1 MVGVL
6 TMCHNFAWIPN
17 TAMAGFASK
26 AQLAALVSMLSAV
39 TGLQLCMQSFN
50 MHYANCFIPHGSG
63 VVKKIPIMTFVGM
76 QVCMS
81 TDNLFQRCRQR
92 SKVAHGNVSNPLLQL
107 EAIGNFVSDLGA
119 IKELAQKNNVKS
131 SMQSMPR
138 LDKLSVA
145 GDK

>member
-1 MVGVL
+1 MRSVY
-6 TMCHNFAWIPN
+6 I
-17 TAMAGFASK
+17 
-26 AQLAALVSMLSAV
+26 
-39 TGLQLCMQSFN
+39 
-50 MHYANCFIPHGSG
+50 
-63 VVKKIPIMTFVGM
+63 

-81 TDNLFQRCRQR
+81 TDNLFQRCRQQ
-92 SKVAHGNVSNPLLQL
+92 SKVAHGNVTNPLLQL

-119 IKELAQKNNVKS
+119 IKELSQKNSVKS

>member
-1 MVGVL
+1 MPVPESQTL
-6 TMCHNFAWIPN
+6 LQQCLHQRLNL
-17 TAMAGFASK
+17 
-26 AQLAALVSMLSAV
+26 QLLVSVLSAV
-39 TGLQLCMQSFN
+39 TRPSAVRVTCI
-50 MHYANCFIPHGSG
+50 MHIAFHSHGRGIIIPTMGI
-63 VVKKIPIMTFVGM
+63 VCI

-92 SKVAHGNVSNPLLQL
+92 SKVAHGNVTNPLLQL

>member
-1 MVGVL
+1 
-6 TMCHNFAWIPN
+6 
-17 TAMAGFASK
+17 
-26 AQLAALVSMLSAV
+26 MLSAI

-50 MHYANCFIPHGSG
+50 MHHANGFIPHGSG
-63 VVKKIPIMTFVGM
+63 MVLNIPVTRFVCM

-131 SMQSMPR
+131 SMQFMPR

>member
-1 MVGVL
+1 
-6 TMCHNFAWIPN
+6 
-17 TAMAGFASK
+17 MAVPESITLLWQFLHQRRNL
-26 AQLAALVSMLSAV
+26 QLLVSMLSAV
-39 TGLQLCMQSFN
+39 TRPSAVHARLQHALCKLLSFRMAEAWCN
-50 MHYANCFIPHGSG
+50 NIPT
-63 VVKKIPIMTFVGM
+63 MRFVCI

-92 SKVAHGNVSNPLLQL
+92 SKVAHGNVTNPLLQL